1 MKKLLTTLFV
11 ILIIS
16 IAFGQEHRTNDYGIL
31 FGIGDDFLSPPESIM
46 ENGIGAMIYLDNF
59 ALRPTLQFGTTKQDN
74 GAETSASIFGLGAA
88 LIKHLNENRVAPY
101 YGAGLSFSSAKEDNS
116 TERSASTFSIYG
128 LLGVDFYIT
137 KNVSLGAEYNAG
149 LHKTSSKIE
158 YSSGTDVESSST
170 SFGFDTVKVIL
181 TIFFM

>member
-1 MKKLLTTLFV
+1 MKKLITTLLV
-11 ILIIS
+11 IFIMGTAL
-16 IAFGQEHRTNDYGIL
+16 GQEYRTNDYGIL
-31 FGIGDDFLSPPESIM
+31 FGIGNDFLSPPVSIV

-74 GAETSASIFGLGAA
+74 GTERSASIFGLGAA
-88 LIKHLNENRVAPY
+88 IIKHLNENRISPY
-101 YGAGLSFSSAKEDNS
+101 YGAGLDFSSSKEDNS
-116 TERSASTFSIYG
+116 TERSASEFSIYG

-149 LHKTSSKIE
+149 LNKTSSKIE
-158 YSSGTDVESSST
+158 YSTGTDTKSSST